1 MRLRTRSLDLARA
14 LVTLIKWFKRLNEIL
29 QGSVSSSLMFSVYP
43 HYLGNLRD
51 GIEERP
57 HLRVLNSID
66 KSMIPQFIS
75 TAWNLL
81 LNSRLPYPLPP

>member
-1 MRLRTRSLDLARA
+1 MRLRKRPLDLARA

-29 QGSVSSSLMFSVYP
+29 QGSVSGSLMFSVYP
-43 HYLGNLRD
+43 HYCGNLRD

-57 HLRVLNSID
+57 HLRVLNSVD
-66 KSMIPQFIS
+66 KSMIPQFTS